1 MAEKEGTAMK
11 SKVVPTIKLYDYL
24 LVPIQIELDD
34 NTVERLQM
42 QILHEIHENDVRGII
57 IDVSMVDVIDSY
69 ISFVLSETAG
79 MAKAMG
85 CHTVIC
91 GIQPQVALTLAQMGI
106 RLKDIITAR
115 SLEDAIDILD
125 ELD

>member
-1 MAEKEGTAMK
+1 MDKKEGATMRN
-11 SKVVPTIKLYDYL
+11 KVVPTIKLYDYL

-42 QILHEIHENDVRGII
+42 QILHEIHEKEVRGII

-85 CHTVIC
+85 CYVVIC
-91 GIQPQVALTLAQMGI
+91 GIQPQVALTLSQMGI
-106 RLKDIITAR
+106 KLKDIITAQ
-115 SLEDAIDILD
+115 SLEDAINILD
-125 ELD
+125 KLE

>member
-42 QILHEIHENDVRGII
+42 QILHEIHE
-57 IDVSMVDVIDSY
+57 
-69 ISFVLSETAG
+69 
-79 MAKAMG
+79 K
-85 CHTVIC
+85 
-91 GIQPQVALTLAQMGI
+91 
-106 RLKDIITAR
+106 
-115 SLEDAIDILD
+115 
-125 ELD
+125 

>member
-1 MAEKEGTAMK
+1 MRNR
-11 SKVVPTIKLYDYL
+11 VVPTIKLYDYL
-24 LVPIQIELDD
+24 IVPIQIELDD
-34 NTVERLQM
+34 AAVEKLQM
-42 QILHEIHENDVRGII
+42 QLLHEIEEQRVRGII
-57 IDVSMVDVIDSY
+57 LDVSMVDVIDSY

-106 RLKDIITAR
+106 KLKDIHTAR
-115 SLEDAIDILD
+115 SLEDALEILD
-125 ELD
+125 SLD